1 MIVISGI
8 EDITGGQGYFYLVSP
23 ANRNIQRATQMKQVS
38 PRCTVLITVY
48 TVLTGNKLPLRIKH
62 AVFSLPCQRIPHT
75 ERRRK
80 T

>member
-8 EDITGGQGYFYLVSP
+8 EDITGGQGYFYLVIP
-23 ANRNIQRATQMKQVS
+23 ANRNIQRATQMEQVC
-38 PRCTVLITVY
+38 PQRTVLITVY

-62 AVFSLPCQRIPHT
+62 TVFPLPYQRIPHT